1 MTITLN
7 GKLFDW
13 RSFEGEEMAKVE
25 IEEEKKKESREKKRR
40 KRDTKETTAAALAN
54 ASNRVSSAARCDAVG
69 PVRIRGLKNFQYGK
83 QSCNLRANDGV
94 LV

>member
-25 IEEEKKKESREKKRR
+25 VEEEKKKKKSREKK
-40 KRDTKETTAAALAN
+40 KEKKARHERN
-54 ASNRVSSAARCDAVG
+54 YGSCASER
-69 PVRIRGLKNFQYGK
+69 FK
-83 QSCNLRANDGV
+83 QSFLRGAMRCSRSRSNPRIKELSV
-94 LV
+94 W

>member
-25 IEEEKKKESREKKRR
+25 VEEEKRKKKSREKKEEEESETR
-40 KRDTKETTAAALAN
+40 KK
-54 ASNRVSSAARCDAVG
+54 
-69 PVRIRGLKNFQYGK
+69 
-83 QSCNLRANDGV
+83 LRQ
-94 LV
+94 LR

>member
-25 IEEEKKKESREKKRR
+25 VEEEKEKKSREKKKEESETRKK
-40 KRDTKETTAAALAN
+40 
-54 ASNRVSSAARCDAVG
+54 
-69 PVRIRGLKNFQYGK
+69 
-83 QSCNLRANDGV
+83 LRQ
-94 LV
+94 LR